1 MLERRPLLL
10 GHPPDENCFC
20 HGFAICTTSLES
32 HFCHAKSKS
41 LIPVIP
47 GIFWVPA
54 LTGSVTEMAKQM
66 AFGFAM
72 PIFRIFRVIAFSCRL
87 QSQILANGPFLQLL
101 QAFGGDYFLSSHTL
115 GPWVWPRHALLAVA
129 WSLPP
134 HGQVLLQWALAAM
147 A

>member
-10 GHPPDENCFC
+10 GHPSDEDCFC

-32 HFCHAKSKS
+32 HFGHAESKS

-47 GIFWVPA
+47 GIFRVPA

-72 PIFRIFRVIAFSCRL
+72 PVFGIFRVTTFSVALRSQNLAQCKIGSLCRL
-87 QSQILANGPFLQLL
+87 LLESLLPSDSAYHRLNAGCSLA
-101 QAFGGDYFLSSHTL
+101 
-115 GPWVWPRHALLAVA
+115 
-129 WSLPP
+129 
-134 HGQVLLQWALAAM
+134 
-147 A
+147 